1 MDIQAR
7 KRNKAFVCSAFVIL
21 VSIFSFVSCDMF
33 YKPVRAW
40 FEYYTDN
47 ATIGKY
53 DIVEVVG
60 TSSTGIQCIESNDN
74 KDIKL
79 YLMNTLGYELDC
91 KYVFDNPEI
100 TVSPDDV
107 CTFVQSMDKN
117 VITLTFSQSFLHD
130 VEMGNYPIKDEGGT
144 VIGAQKDLSGT
155 VRIFT
160 NDSVKREFDSFHI
173 SVIVNSAPPRIRGAV
188 FQRNKTQDYA
198 RQNGETA
205 QFVICFNVPI
215 LSGTVHEKDTKK
227 LSIGSE
233 IYNLAFT
240 DSGSS
245 TKVTISRPD
254 GGEVNLKMTAPDQLF
269 NIDSNAQ
276 TFEAMNAA
284 DGYIP
289 LYYMSGIDP
298 DIAANSN
305 VSKTITLTD
314 DYGFSKSVTVS
325 AVTEQLTPV
334 TLCGGS
340 NSNVQ
345 LAQGEKYYVEE
356 QGNGTFNLVF
366 KHDRS
371 AIRTTSQ
378 AQENVSNACPDYP
391 SIEYK
396 IYKADGTEYKSGT
409 KKAPVSVAL
418 EKGKY
423 YVEAYAF
430 YTGFIESRPYE
441 GFASHQNADDMVTI
455 YRNPVYY
462 VKSGSSTGNGSRTNP
477 YNSIQ
482 NCIDAIQDD
491 AKVEFMSEG
500 YTINLLGDITGQ
512 DSDFNENNIK
522 ALAFFKKDSDLSVS
536 EIKFTI
542 NGNGHKLNAARDS
555 TNTGRVICA
564 YSSEINLNLDNV
576 VITGGYLTGDQ
587 KGAGIFISKS
597 AKVTLQNGTSVTGN
611 TAAGTGSGGGISISG
626 ENNDS
631 ACLNLYGSSITGNT
645 ANDTGGGIYYGSGTI
660 NIKNTNIIDS
670 NYKSD
675 GTTPS
680 NLYIYCDKVLNV
692 TGPVTGS
699 TIRVSKNYTS
709 GTEPQI
715 GTPKIFTSKY
725 NYNSV
730 DTAISWGNTDLPG
743 RVFKGEGDFFVVEHS
758 GEAAFARSGSG
769 IYTAFD
775 FTFDFDLD
783 RKDLSD
789 NKHKFYV
796 GHKKVF
802 TVTPIVKLGTTSL
815 TYKESSQTLEKNGA
829 KFYTSNG
836 GSEERITWDAKL
848 LCGGELTGTYA
859 PTVSTN
865 KITINNTL
873 LYPETFIL
881 RVTATYMGV
890 PHSKDFTLYGIEPPP
905 VVSNLSELR
914 SAITNMPA
922 TDTELTLLAT
932 SKIEVTGALTVPSG
946 KTLTLIRSDDISSSN
961 NMIRMSEGAN
971 LGSSNGGTLYIDGD
985 NFQGSCPLIS
995 GATFG
1000 LYKVVIMNYT
1010 NTSGNGGAISNGEN
1024 NFLTMKNCIVVN
1036 CHAKNGG
1043 AMSIPGSAG
1052 DFTAEGAYKNNGIE
1066 NCIFRNCTAKEKGGV
1081 IYKGSNNGNRSIVLI
1096 NNIFEYCSAETGNL
1110 MYIDCIQYNCKVYR
1124 DIQNP
1129 VYNSPTSTAN
1139 AFTQVILDD

>member
-21 VSIFSFVSCDMF
+21 ASIFSFVSCDMF

-60 TSSTGIQCIESNDN
+60 TSSSGIQCIESNDN

-79 YLMNTLGYELDC
+79 YLMNPIGYSLACE
-91 KYVFDNPEI
+91 YVFDNPEI
-100 TVSPDDV
+100 TAIPGDV

-144 VIGAQKDLSGT
+144 EIGAQKDLSGT
-155 VRIFT
+155 IKIYT
-160 NDSVKREFDSFHI
+160 DDSVRRPFESFHI

-188 FQRNKTQDYA
+188 FQRDKTQDYA

-240 DSGSS
+240 GSGSS
-245 TKVTISRPD
+245 AEVEISRPD
-254 GGEVNLKMTAPDQLF
+254 GGEVNLKKTAPDQLF

-276 TFEAMNAA
+276 TFEAMHGG

-314 DYGFSKSVTVS
+314 DYGFSKSVTAS

-334 TLCGGS
+334 KLYGGS

-345 LAQGEKYYVEE
+345 LASGEKYYVEE

-378 AQENVSNACPDYP
+378 GQENVSNACPDYP

-396 IYKADGTEYKSGT
+396 IYKADGTEYKTGT

-441 GFASHQNADDMVTI
+441 GFASHQNADDIVTI

-482 NCIDAIQDD
+482 KCIDAIQDD

-512 DSDFNENNIK
+512 DSDFNENNKK
-522 ALAFFKKDSDLSVS
+522 ALAFFKKDSALGAT
-536 EIKFTI
+536 EIKFTL

-597 AKVTLQNGTSVTGN
+597 AEVTLQNGTSVIGN

-626 ENNDS
+626 EDNDS

-725 NYNSV
+725 NYN
-730 DTAISWGNTDLPG
+730 
-743 RVFKGEGDFFVVEHS
+743 
-758 GEAAFARSGSG
+758 
-769 IYTAFD
+769 Y
-775 FTFDFDLD
+775 
-783 RKDLSD
+783 
-789 NKHKFYV
+789 
-796 GHKKVF
+796 
-802 TVTPIVKLGTTSL
+802 
-815 TYKESSQTLEKNGA
+815 
-829 KFYTSNG
+829 
-836 GSEERITWDAKL
+836 
-848 LCGGELTGTYA
+848 
-859 PTVSTN
+859 
-865 KITINNTL
+865 
-873 LYPETFIL
+873 
-881 RVTATYMGV
+881 
-890 PHSKDFTLYGIEPPP
+890 
-905 VVSNLSELR
+905 
-914 SAITNMPA
+914 
-922 TDTELTLLAT
+922 
-932 SKIEVTGALTVPSG
+932 
-946 KTLTLIRSDDISSSN
+946 
-961 NMIRMSEGAN
+961 
-971 LGSSNGGTLYIDGD
+971 
-985 NFQGSCPLIS
+985 
-995 GATFG
+995 
-1000 LYKVVIMNYT
+1000 
-1010 NTSGNGGAISNGEN
+1010 
-1024 NFLTMKNCIVVN
+1024 
-1036 CHAKNGG
+1036 
-1043 AMSIPGSAG
+1043 
-1052 DFTAEGAYKNNGIE
+1052 
-1066 NCIFRNCTAKEKGGV
+1066 
-1081 IYKGSNNGNRSIVLI
+1081 
-1096 NNIFEYCSAETGNL
+1096 
-1110 MYIDCIQYNCKVYR
+1110 
-1124 DIQNP
+1124 
-1129 VYNSPTSTAN
+1129 
-1139 AFTQVILDD
+1139 

>member
-1 MDIQAR
+1 
-7 KRNKAFVCSAFVIL
+7 
-21 VSIFSFVSCDMF
+21 MF
-33 YKPVRAW
+33 YKPVKSW

-47 ATIGKY
+47 ATVGKY

-60 TSSTGIQCIESNDN
+60 TSSSGIQCIESNDN

-100 TVSPDDV
+100 TALPGDV

-117 VITLTFSQSFLHD
+117 VITLTFSQSFLQD

-188 FQRNKTQDYA
+188 FQRDKTQDYA

-205 QFVICFNVPI
+205 QFVICFNVPV

-240 DSGSS
+240 GSGSS
-245 TKVTISRPD
+245 TEVSITRPD
-254 GGEVNLKMTAPDQLF
+254 GGDINLKKTAPDQLF
-269 NIDSNAQ
+269 NIDSTAQ
-276 TFEAMNAA
+276 TFEAMNTA

-289 LYYMSGIDP
+289 LYYKSGIDP

-378 AQENVSNACPDYP
+378 GQENVSNACPDYP

-409 KKAPVSVAL
+409 KKAPVSVAV

-441 GFASHQNADDMVTI
+441 GFASHQNADDIVTI

-462 VKSGSSTGNGSRTNP
+462 VKSGSSTGNGSRNNP

-482 NCIDAIQDD
+482 KCIDAIQDD

-500 YTINLLGDITGQ
+500 YTINLLSDITGQ
-512 DSDFNENNIK
+512 DSDFNETNKK
-522 ALAFFKKDSDLSVS
+522 ALAFFKKDSVLSVS

-555 TNTGRVICA
+555 NTSPGRVICVF
-564 YSSEINLNLDNV
+564 SSEINLILNNV

-597 AKVTLQNGTSVTGN
+597 AEVTLQNGTSVIGN
-611 TAAGTGSGGGISISG
+611 TASGTGSGGGISISG

-631 ACLNLYGSSITGNT
+631 ACLNLYGASITGNK
-645 ANDTGGGIYYGSGTI
+645 ASSAGGVYYGNGTI

-670 NYKSD
+670 NYKTD
-675 GTTPS
+675 ETTPS
-680 NLYIYCDKVLNV
+680 NLYIYCDEVLNV

-725 NYNSV
+725 NYNSM
-730 DTAISWGNTDLPG
+730 DTTISWRNTDLPG
-743 RVFKGEGDFFVVEHS
+743 KVFKGEGDFFVIEHS

-783 RKDLSD
+783 RKDPAD
-789 NKHKFYV
+789 DKFKFYV

-829 KFYTSNG
+829 KFYMSDG
-836 GSEERITWDAKL
+836 VSEERITWDAKL
-848 LCGGELTGTYA
+848 LCGGELTGAYA
-859 PTVSTN
+859 PSVSRN
-865 KITINNTL
+865 KITISNTL
-873 LYPETFIL
+873 MYPETFIL
-881 RVTATYMGV
+881 HVTATYMGV

-914 SAITNMPA
+914 SAISNMQGDELKLLVTN
-922 TDTELTLLAT
+922 
-932 SKIEVTGALTVPSG
+932 KIVVTQDIDVPDG
-946 KTLTLIRSDDISSSN
+946 KSVFLIRSDDISPTE
-961 NMIRMSEGAN
+961 NMIYMNEAKN
-971 LGSSNGGTLYIDGD
+971 LGSRNGGSLIINGD
-985 NFQGSCPLIS
+985 NYIGSCPLIT
-995 GATFG
+995 GETYG
-1000 LYKVVIMNYT
+1000 LFNVTIFNYT
-1010 NTSGNGGAISNGEN
+1010 NKDGNGGALSNGEN
-1024 NFLTMKNCIVVN
+1024 NYLLMQNCIVAN

-1043 AMSIPGSAG
+1043 ALNIQGAAG
-1052 DFTAEGAYKNNGIE
+1052 DFNSDGSYKNFGIKY
-1066 NCIFRNCTAKEKGGV
+1066 CIFSNCTATENGGA
-1081 IYKGSNNGNRSIVLI
+1081 IYKGTNNGYRSIVLI
-1096 NNIFEYCSAETGNL
+1096 NNTFEYCSAETGNL
-1110 MYIDCIQYNCKVYR
+1110 VYVNISGFNCKIYC
-1124 DIQNP
+1124 DIPNP
-1129 VYNSPTSTAN
+1129 VYNSPTFSASYHN
-1139 AFTQVILDD
+1139 PFVLDD

>member
-1 MDIQAR
+1 
-7 KRNKAFVCSAFVIL
+7 
-21 VSIFSFVSCDMF
+21 MF

-60 TSSTGIQCIESNDN
+60 TSSSGIQCIESNDN

-79 YLMNTLGYELDC
+79 YLMNPIGYSLACE
-91 KYVFDNPEI
+91 YVFDNTEI
-100 TVSPDDV
+100 TAIPGDV
-107 CTFVQSMDKN
+107 CTFVQSLDKN

-155 VRIFT
+155 IKICT
-160 NDSVKREFDSFHI
+160 DDSVPRPFESFHI

-205 QFVICFNVPI
+205 QFVICFNVPV

-240 DSGSS
+240 GSGSS
-245 TKVTISRPD
+245 TEVTISRPD
-254 GGEVNLKMTAPDQLF
+254 GGEVNLTKEAPDQLF

-334 TLCGGS
+334 KLYGGS

-345 LAQGEKYYVEE
+345 LASGEKYYVEE

-378 AQENVSNACPDYP
+378 GQENVSNACPDYP

-396 IYKADGTEYKSGT
+396 IYKADGTEYKTGT

-462 VKSGSSTGNGSRTNP
+462 VKSGSSTGNGSRNNP

-482 NCIDAIQDD
+482 KCIDAIQDD

-512 DSDFNENNIK
+512 DNDFSGEGN
-522 ALAFFKKDSDLSVS
+522 ALALFKKDSGLFVPN
-536 EIKFTI
+536 IKFTL
-542 NGNGHKLNAARDS
+542 NGNGHKIDAARDDINGS
-555 TNTGRVICA
+555 GRVI
-564 YSSEINLNLDNV
+564 YVNGPSVEVVLDNV
-576 VITGGYLTGDQ
+576 VITGGHAY
-587 KGAGIFISKS
+587 GALPGGGINITDG
-597 AKVTLQNGTSVTGN
+597 AQVTLQNGTLVKQN
-611 TAAGTGSGGGISISG
+611 
-626 ENNDS
+626 S
-631 ACLNLYGSSITGNT
+631 ALQ
-645 ANDTGGGIYYGSGTI
+645 GGGIYISNNANNVLNMYGATVRENSSTTAVLGIEPMGGGICYMGGTI
-660 NIKNTNIIDS
+660 NIKNTNIVDS
-670 NYKSD
+670 NHTID

-680 NLYIYCDKVLNV
+680 NLYIYCDEILSV

-725 NYNSV
+725 NYNSM
-730 DTAISWGNTDLPG
+730 DTTISWGNTDLPG
-743 RVFKGEGDFFVVEHS
+743 KVFKGEGDFFVVEHS

-802 TVTPIVKLGTTSL
+802 TVTPKVKLGTTSL

-829 KFYTSNG
+829 KFYMSDG
-836 GSEERITWDAKL
+836 VSEERIAWSTKL

-873 LYPETFIL
+873 IYPETFIL
-881 RVTATYMGV
+881 HVTATYMGV

-905 VVSNLSELR
+905 VVSSLSELR

-946 KTLTLIRSDDISSSN
+946 KTVTLIRSDDISAST
-961 NMIRMSEGAN
+961 NMIKMSEGAN

-1000 LYKVVIMNYT
+1000 LYKVVIMDYT

-1096 NNIFEYCSAETGNL
+1096 NNTFENCSAETGNL
-1110 MYIDCIQYNCKVYR
+1110 MYIDCIQFNCKVYR
-1124 DIQNP
+1124 DIPNP

-1139 AFTQVILDD
+1139 AFTQVVIDN